1 MPAGY
6 SRLMLQHLITHFS
19 PTLLITTLLLAT
31 TLAHQSGSP
40 LLFLPAGVQLL
51 AGFVY
56 GLRSLP
62 GCTLGLGFGMS
73 LLAHHTPTAES
84 LTLWL
89 LYGALSTLCLVGL
102 IHLVCRLSDIDNQLS
117 NLSYRHILLVIILQT
132 TCDATLR
139 TSLGPAPEHML
150 AESTHL
156 QLWLITASGNLLG
169 SMAVALSL
177 WVLAGLRHKHI

>member
-1 MPAGY
+1 
-6 SRLMLQHLITHFS
+6 MLQHLMIHFS
-19 PTLLITTLLLAT
+19 PTLLIATLLLAT
-31 TLAHQSGSP
+31 TLAQQSGLT

-62 GCTLGLGFGMS
+62 GCTLGLGVGMC
-73 LLAHHTPTAES
+73 LLAHHPPTAES

-89 LYGALSTLCLVGL
+89 LYGALSTLCLIGL
-102 IHLVCRLSDIDNQLS
+102 IHLVCRLGDIDDQLS
-117 NLSYRHILLVIILQT
+117 CLTYRHILVVVILQAA
-132 TCDATLR
+132 CDATLR
-139 TSLGPAPEHML
+139 TSLAPVPEHAL
-150 AESTHL
+150 AEPTHL

-177 WVLAGLRHKHI
+177 WVLAGLRQKHT

>member
-6 SRLMLQHLITHFS
+6 SELMLQHLMTHFS

-31 TLAHQSGSP
+31 TLAQQSGSP

-62 GCTLGLGFGMS
+62 GCTLGLGVGMS
-73 LLAHHTPTAES
+73 LLAHHPLTAES

-89 LYGALSTLCLVGL
+89 LYGALSTLCLLGL
-102 IHLVCRLSDIDNQLS
+102 IHLVCRLGDIDDQLA
-117 NLSYRHILLVIILQT
+117 NLSYRHILLVVILQAV
-132 TCDATLR
+132 CDATLR
-139 TSLGPAPEHML
+139 TALISIPEHS
-150 AESTHL
+150 A
-156 QLWLITASGNLLG
+156 TAQFLTQATGNLLG
-169 SMAVALSL
+169 NMAVVLTLLALSSL
-177 WVLAGLRHKHI
+177 HQKRV